1 MLGAGTDNYGDAQPC
16 DIIGGHAYIMIAA
29 FELTDS
35 DGNVADSVYMLR
47 NPWDITSY
55 DSSMDWHYTDSKWTD
70 DYISQVPN
78 GIDPT
83 IAYEDGI
90 FFVDKSDF

>member
-1 MLGAGTDNYGDAQPC
+1 
-16 DIIGGHAYIMIAA
+16 MIAA
-29 FELTDS
+29 FELNDS

-47 NPWDITSY
+47 NPWDVTSY
-55 DSSMDWHYTDSKWTD
+55 DSSMDWHYTDTKWTD
-70 DYISQVPN
+70 EYISQVPN

-83 IAYEDGI
+83 IAFEDGI